1 MTEIEKLEE
10 ENGLLA
16 SAISEAEYE
25 AIQLIKTAE
34 RRSDRWLQSKAQKIL
49 DALRGVPPEVEYPR

>member
-16 SAISEAEYE
+16 SAISEAEYDV
-25 AIQLIKTAE
+25 IQLIKTAE
-34 RRSDRWLQSKAQKIL
+34 RRHDRWLLSKAQKIL
-49 DALRGVPPEVEYPR
+49 DALHSVPPKVECPR